1 MTDRD
6 DAAAAEP
13 RFALY
18 YASLVPAKGLK
29 GPVVAPKVMDGAMV
43 GADPLIAHRGRVDF
57 VRDGSA
63 LQFALAPLPVDSIPA
78 DPRRESDLRSV
89 ALRGHSDH
97 ARAEAQRRTGPCRTW
112 DAIYQVA
119 LKKCWQRLADAVTI
133 ADNGRHWR

>member
-29 GPVVAPKVMDGAMV
+29 GPVVATKVMDGAMV
-43 GADPLIAHRGRVDF
+43 GADQIIADRGRVDF

-78 DPRRESDLRSV
+78 DSLAEKAIYDLWHYEDTQIMPVQKLNAARDRS
-89 ALRGHSDH
+89 
-97 ARAEAQRRTGPCRTW
+97 RTW

-119 LKKCWQRLADAVTI
+119 LKSALATT
-133 ADNGRHWR
+133 R